1 MNVFPVVHVIDS
13 LQAVEQTAVAMDAGS
28 DGVFLI
34 DHSHRGEDDLVKAF
48 NAVTSSFPEAYVG
61 LNFLSRST
69 AGAFELVDDLIGS
82 GKLHRAPNAL
92 WCDDAIEYA
101 EDYTEAENYLR
112 SLQAFRNNSPR
123 LSGIKLLGGVAFKY
137 TAGYTDVPKIAAHD
151 AKAYAPFIDVI
162 TTSGEGTGHAPSP
175 EKISA
180 MKKVLGDQEL
190 AVASGI
196 DASNL
201 QEYGDSIDTV
211 LIASSIETEPY
222 SGIFDPSK
230 IREFVA
236 LARKINQ

>member
-34 DHSHRGEDDLVKAF
+34 NHNRRGEDDLVHAF
-48 NAVTSSFPEAYVG
+48 NAVTRSFPDTYVG
-61 LNFLSRST
+61 LNFLTRSS
-69 AGAFELVDDLIGS
+69 AGAFELVDELIGS

-92 WCDDAIEYA
+92 WCDDAIEFS
-101 EDYTEAENYLR
+101 EDHTEAKSYLR
-112 SLQAFRNNSPR
+112 SLKEFRENHPR
-123 LSGIKLLGGVAFKY
+123 LNGIKLLGGVAFKY
-137 TAGYTDVPKIAAHD
+137 TSGYTDVPRIAAHD
-151 AKAYAPFIDVI
+151 AEAYAPFIDVI
-162 TTSGEGTGHAPSP
+162 TTSGEGTGHPPSP

-201 QEYGDSIDTV
+201 QGYGADIDTV

-222 SGIFDPSK
+222 SGIFDPEK
-230 IREFVA
+230 IREFVS
-236 LARKINQ
+236 LARKIKP